1 MMHKRNYI
9 GKVTGG
15 VYATLE
21 ITSVKPAGWD
31 DDSKVLPGWN
41 MLTMLFL
48 RGKCTEDKILKLF
61 DVFLKVLTDINL
73 DDSQD
78 ILHNALKSNLSSK
91 KGSVASRGHSYV
103 NRRIRGRYS
112 PRNWV
117 DEKFYGVSSLESY
130 ATVLKAV
137 ESDWGKF
144 VVRLKSLRDVSDRLS
159 CVVKLSLSKVKFSEV
174 MLILHPSFYRQF

>member
-112 PRNWV
+112 PRNWI

-130 ATVLKAV
+130 ATVLEAV

-144 VVRLKSLRDVSDRLS
+144 VVRLKSLREVSDRLL
-159 CVVKLSLSKVKFSEV
+159 CVVKFHYPRIHSPKLC
-174 MLILHPSFYRQF
+174 